1 MQRVAI
7 VAAMVIAVA
16 GCGESQPVS
25 PPPAAQP
32 VTQQVIVPPATREV
46 QRSIEGQLFL
56 TSMLLDLDSFRGSEE
71 FRIKGF
77 AQSSKHK
84 RWLDEMQA
92 VKQSPDFA
100 KFTQAERIAVGDLE
114 TLGFRYMQNRNQEE
128 EYTRFA
134 RAEIKRVL
142 GQ

>member
-1 MQRVAI
+1 MLRSAI
-7 VAAMVIAVA
+7 VSGLITLA
-16 GCGESQPVS
+16 GCGQSQPVA
-25 PPPAAQP
+25 PPPTAQP
-32 VTQQVIVPPATREV
+32 VAQQVIIPPATREV
-46 QRSIEGQLFL
+46 QRSLEGQLFL
-56 TSMLLDLDSFRGSEE
+56 TSMLIDLDSFRGSEE

-84 RWLDEMQA
+84 RWLDQMQA

-114 TLGFRYMQNRNQEE
+114 SLGMQYMQNRNQEE
-128 EYTRFA
+128 DYTRFA
-134 RAEIKRVL
+134 RAEINRVI

>member
-1 MQRVAI
+1 MLRIAI
-7 VAAMVIAVA
+7 VAAVVIAVA

-25 PPPAAQP
+25 PPQAAQP
-32 VTQQVIVPPATREV
+32 VAQQVIVPPATREV

-56 TSMLLDLDSFRGSEE
+56 TSMLLDLDSFRASEE
-71 FRIKGF
+71 FITKGF

-92 VKQSPDFA
+92 VKTRADYS
-100 KFTQAERIAVGDLE
+100 KFTQDERIATGDLE
-114 TLGFRYMQNRNQEE
+114 TLGFRYMQTRNQEE
-128 EYTRFA
+128 DYTRFA
-134 RAEIKRVL
+134 RAEIKRVI